1 MQISCF
7 VLGLF
12 LAVIQLQQLV
22 KTYEKH
28 KLLLWLW
35 VIYTCCQ
42 LINIIPIPINVI
54 ELIRPER
61 LAFNT
66 VNTAAISADDT
77 LKWLSLSFD
86 VGQSKVVLLKSIAY
100 LFLFFSVLVIVNS
113 THRLKIV
120 LAAICVT
127 GIFQAIYGSLEVL
140 SGLETS
146 LIFHKEVSNIA
157 TGTFVYKNHFANYLV
172 LTLSAAIGYLVASL
186 PTARSSTN
194 RDKLRTLVKFWLSN
208 KLLFRIGVIL
218 MVIALV
224 MSRSRMGNT
233 AFFVSLTITAT
244 LGLLHFKPRRKSY
257 IAFFIG
263 MLVIDILI
271 LSSLFGLE
279 KVQQR
284 IENTSFSQE
293 SRDEVVNNTLPLIR
307 ENVLFGSGGGTFYA
321 LFPQNQPES
330 IQHFYDHAHNDYI
343 QFILEFGV
351 IGSLAIAILTL
362 ICLACSINAMKT
374 RRHPTAR
381 GAAFAAVMAI
391 LGMLIHSTV
400 DFPLQAPA
408 NTFIFIIFLA
418 IGIQSKNIKVSPSPT
433 RG

>member
-1 MQISCF
+1 M
-7 VLGLF
+7 
-12 LAVIQLQQLV
+12 
-22 KTYEKH
+22 
-28 KLLLWLW
+28 
-35 VIYTCCQ
+35 
-42 LINIIPIPINVI
+42 INIIPLPVSVI
-54 ELIRPER
+54 ESIRPER
-61 LAFNT
+61 LAFNA
-66 VNTAAISADDT
+66 VSTAAISADDT
-77 LKWLSLSFD
+77 QKWLSLSFD

-100 LFLFFSVLVIVNS
+100 LFLFFTVLIVVNS

-120 LAAICVT
+120 LAVICGT
-127 GIFQAIYGSLEVL
+127 GIFQAIYGTLEVL

-146 LIFHKEVSNIA
+146 LIF
-157 TGTFVYKNHFANYLV
+157 ANYLV
-172 LTLSAAIGYLVASL
+172 LTLSAAVGYLVASF

-233 AFFVSLTITAT
+233 AFFISLTVTAT

-257 IAFFIG
+257 IAFFMS

-293 SRDEVVNNTLPLIR
+293 SRDEVINNTLPLIS
-307 ENVLFGSGGGTFYA
+307 ENAFFGAGGGTFYT
-321 LFPQNQPES
+321 LFPQTQPES
-330 IQHFYDHAHNDYI
+330 IQHFYDHTHNEYI
-343 QFILEFGV
+343 QFLLEFGV
-351 IGSLAIAILTL
+351 LGSLAIAIVTFMCLT
-362 ICLACSINAMKT
+362 CSINAMKT
-374 RRHPTAR
+374 RRHPIAR
-381 GAAFAAVMAI
+381 GTAFAALMAI
-391 LGMLIHSTV
+391 IGMLIHSTV
-400 DFPLQAPA
+400 DFPLQVPA
-408 NTFIFIIFLA
+408 NTFIFTIFLA
-418 IGIQSKNIKVSPSPT
+418 IGIQSKNVKVHPTPT

>member
-1 MQISCF
+1 
-7 VLGLF
+7 
-12 LAVIQLQQLV
+12 
-22 KTYEKH
+22 
-28 KLLLWLW
+28 
-35 VIYTCCQ
+35 
-42 LINIIPIPINVI
+42 
-54 ELIRPER
+54 
-61 LAFNT
+61 
-66 VNTAAISADDT
+66 
-77 LKWLSLSFD
+77 
-86 VGQSKVVLLKSIAY
+86 
-100 LFLFFSVLVIVNS
+100 
-113 THRLKIV
+113 
-120 LAAICVT
+120 
-127 GIFQAIYGSLEVL
+127 
-140 SGLETS
+140 
-146 LIFHKEVSNIA
+146 
-157 TGTFVYKNHFANYLV
+157 
-172 LTLSAAIGYLVASL
+172 
-186 PTARSSTN
+186 
-194 RDKLRTLVKFWLSN
+194 
-208 KLLFRIGVIL
+208 

-257 IAFFIG
+257 IAFFIS

-330 IQHFYDHAHNDYI
+330 IQHFYDHAHNEYI

-362 ICLACSINAMKT
+362 MCLACSINAMKT
-374 RRHPTAR
+374 RRHPTTR